1 MVKHKT
7 MLFVTD
13 NSGVRFVKCLKV
25 VRTVSAFGKK
35 QIAKA
40 GDLIL
45 VSVRITKFLEKIK
58 KGQLFKALIVR
69 TKRPTPR
76 LYGSVTFNENAVIL
90 LNKKLEP
97 VGNRIFGPI
106 SREALEQNF
115 VKLSSIKTLDI

>member
-13 NSGVRFVKCLKV
+13 NSGVRFVKCLKI
-25 VRTVSAFGKK
+25 VRTASAFGKK

-69 TKRPTPR
+69 TKRPTSRP
-76 LYGSVTFNENAVIL
+76 YGSVTFNENAAIL

-115 VKLSSIKTLDI
+115 VKLSSIKTFDI